1 MSVDA
6 STLASS
12 NAGPPLKGPD
22 LPFDRKYALVAM
34 HAARHLTC
42 PAFEPLRKLLAS
54 LLLEDGY
61 SPTYAGLHTD
71 DLISVA
77 CGVIASV
84 EADEPRKIPWPGG
97 QQRHPYAQAM
107 YEMETSK

>member
-12 NAGPPLKGPD
+12 NTGPPKGPD

-42 PAFEPLRKLLAS
+42 PAFGPLRKLLVG
-54 LLLEDGY
+54 LLLEDGC
-61 SPTYAGLHTD
+61 SPAYAGLHAD

-77 CGVIASV
+77 CCVIASV
-84 EADEPRKIPWPGG
+84 EADEPRKVPWPGG
-97 QQRHPYAQAM
+97 QQVHPYVQAM
-107 YEMETSK
+107 YEMETST